1 MHLKGIRLPLFLNLR
16 GLVPDWL
23 KNDCAVL
30 RAGVGGPL
38 CGYFIR
44 DVYVSST

>member
-1 MHLKGIRLPLFLNLR
+1 MHHKGIRLPVFLNLR
-16 GLVPDWL
+16 GLIPDRL
-23 KNDCAVL
+23 KNDCAVF
-30 RAGVGGPL
+30 RAAVGGPL